1 MTDGLFVF
9 LTKFLDQT
17 RQVQTKFCLIVQ
29 FAVLVRIFFQ
39 KRRERKTRY
48 IFLIYI
54 YFFYFFLICI
64 YLQYFR
70 SIQTDLENNNLRMK
84 RTLVT

>member
-1 MTDGLFVF
+1 MTDGLFIF

-17 RQVQTKFCLIVQ
+17 TQVQTKFCLIVQ
-29 FAVLVRIFFQ
+29 LTVLVRISKK
-39 KRRERKTRY
+39 KRKKNKIFE

-54 YFFYFFLICI
+54 YFYFFLICI